1 MSWGTELWASC
12 IVHDNN
18 NNDND
23 DGDDDNDDDGDD
35 GDDDDDD
42 EDQYDNLAI
51 HTSKGIEFL
60 DKYANF
66 IRDRL
71 AIETEYAAKLR

>member
-1 MSWGTELWASC
+1 MRWNAKS
-12 IVHDNN
+12 IVLTSNRTMARNQMISGLCDLSK
-18 NNDND
+18 
-23 DGDDDNDDDGDD
+23 
-35 GDDDDDD
+35 

-51 HTSKGIEFL
+51 HTNKGIEFL

-71 AIETEYAAKLR
+71 AIETEYAAKL

>member
-1 MSWGTELWASC
+1 MDIKISPFVSLQ
-12 IVHDNN
+12 
-18 NNDND
+18 
-23 DGDDDNDDDGDD
+23 
-35 GDDDDDD
+35 
-42 EDQYDNLAI
+42 DQYDNLAI